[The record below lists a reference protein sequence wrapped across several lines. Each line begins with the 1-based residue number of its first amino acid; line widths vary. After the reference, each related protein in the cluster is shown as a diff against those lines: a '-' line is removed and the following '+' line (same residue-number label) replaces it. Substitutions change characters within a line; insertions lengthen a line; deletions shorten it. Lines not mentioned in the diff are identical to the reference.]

1 MMSYFWGVIF
11 DSRINIRFLPSNVRF
26 CGVIPLRSDIIS
38 ARSLVENHWILL
50 NLEKDY
56 ILNIVHLL
64 IFFYYFHF
72 QVSNSQG
79 WMEQCHPDIDQK
91 SSEISRYYINIFFCI
106 LLVFCCLLQI
116 MAGNALARVQR
127 VHKPADLWDITFCT
141 R

>member
-64 IFFYYFHF
+64 IFFSLFSFLGIKFTRLDGTMSSRHRSEVIGDF
-72 QVSNSQG
+72 QVL
-79 WMEQCHPDIDQK
+79 HK
-91 SSEISRYYINIFFCI
+91 YFFLYFTGI
-106 LLVFCCLLQI
+106 LL
-116 MAGNALARVQR
+116 LAPNYTIILPNV
-127 VHKPADLWDITFCT
+127 
-141 R
+141 